1 MQNIEQG
8 MMLHGQGRL
17 GEAELVY
24 RSVLARDPHQFDAL
38 HLLGLVRFQ
47 QGHPAEAHEL
57 ISKAVKIRPQS
68 PQALSVLT
76 AVFLALD
83 RPAEALAV
91 CERILAIDPRNLD
104 SLYNRAVLLSRLG
117 RFDEALAAYDDV
129 LSRDGGFVDA
139 LCDRGNVL
147 ARLSRLEEAITAYD
161 KVLARVP
168 GHVGALNNRG
178 SALASLGRHADALA
192 CFDRLLAI
200 SPDHVD
206 GLANRGAAL
215 KQLGREQEALA
226 CYARALALDPAH
238 WNSLLNRGNALLAL
252 DRAAEALASY
262 QQALAIGPGRADAL
276 VGRGNAQLAL
286 NRAAEALESYE
297 RALAKDPDQRDALLN
312 RGNALVR
319 LGRTEEAITAY
330 GHGLAKYHHDAGLL
344 ANRAGVL
351 SRAGRFDAA
360 IRDYENA
367 LRVAG
372 DDPAAI
378 GGLVNALQEICDW
391 DQLAGPLQK
400 LEAQIDAG
408 QSVDPLLLLR
418 ISDDPLRQLECARNW
433 VRTTVPT
440 MSSTVLPRAGASSG
454 KLRVAYLSADF
465 RQHPTSFLI
474 AGLFEQYDR
483 SRFETTAISLSTDEH
498 SAMRKRLNE
507 AVDRFIDV
515 DRKSDQDVAGLLR
528 EMKIDIAVDLMGHT
542 WHARPKILALR
553 PAPIQVN
560 YLGYPGTMAT
570 DFIDYIIADRVAL
583 PFDQQ
588 AFFTEAIVH
597 LPDSYQAN
605 DSKRVIAAKLPS
617 RREAGLPDD
626 AFVLCCFNQSFKITP
641 SIFDVWM
648 RILGQLEDGVLWLLQ
663 TSDLAVANLRRQA
676 AARGVDPNRLV
687 FAPKVALADH
697 LARHRLADL
706 VLDTLPYNAH
716 TTGSD
721 ALWAGV
727 PIVTCMGSSFPARVA
742 ASLLHAVGLPEL
754 VTTSLGEYAALALE
768 LATDRG
774 RLQAIRRKL
783 EANRLTCPL
792 FDTGRF
798 SRHVEAAF
806 TTMWEIRQRGETP
819 RGFSVERMG
828 A

>member
-1 MQNIEQG
+1 MIVPQ
-8 MMLHGQGRL
+8 R
-17 GEAELVY
+17 
-24 RSVLARDPHQFDAL
+24 RSPFANGFL
-38 HLLGLVRFQ
+38 
-47 QGHPAEAHEL
+47 
-57 ISKAVKIRPQS
+57 QS
-68 PQALSVLT
+68 
-76 AVFLALD
+76 
-83 RPAEALAV
+83 
-91 CERILAIDPRNLD
+91 ILAISIHSTTARCCCLD
-104 SLYNRAVLLSRLG
+104 WGVSTRRSPPTTTCCRAT
-117 RFDEALAAYDDV
+117 A
-129 LSRDGGFVDA
+129 
-139 LCDRGNVL
+139 
-147 ARLSRLEEAITAYD
+147 AITAYD

-330 GHGLAKYHHDAGLL
+330 GHGLAKYPHD
-344 ANRAGVL
+344 
-351 SRAGRFDAA
+351 
-360 IRDYENA
+360 
-367 LRVAG
+367 
-372 DDPAAI
+372 